1 MADDAIRLFRMLVDA
16 GATPG
21 EDFSYDLHS
30 QSAQL
35 SDAAF
40 EKLKVAHPEIDWD
53 SISER
58 VEIDPTQAADYL
70 NSYLGV
76 DFVAQILLTIEQRLD
91 SLAPQQA
98 TWYLQQILG
107 GVEQKT
113 GVQLYS
119 LLQRKL
125 PLARQARLETLLRQ
139 PASPCTLWMS
149 DLILAAGGTSEDVE
163 ISQEEVV
170 LTQRGLAL
178 LTAVWDG
185 EYDLI
190 EDES

>member
-16 GATPG
+16 GAKPG

-40 EKLKVAHPEIDWD
+40 EKLKAAHPDIDWD

-58 VEIDPTQAADYL
+58 VEIDPEQAVDYL

-76 DFVAQILLTIEQRLD
+76 DFVSQILLTIEQRLE
-91 SLAPQQA
+91 SLAPEQA
-98 TWYLQQILG
+98 TWYLQQVLG

-113 GVQLYS
+113 GVQLYL
-119 LLQRKL
+119 LLQQKL
-125 PLARQARLETLLRQ
+125 PLARQARLEALLRQ

-149 DLILAAGGTSEDVE
+149 DLIIAAGGDSDDVE
-163 ISQEEVV
+163 VHQEEVV